1 MYCTLWSAHYD
12 APCTMV
18 PRSLVDGDGVPLHE
32 RGTPVGSAELATLT
46 WPVYSFVIEAF
57 GVQVS

>member
-1 MYCTLWSAHYD
+1 
-12 APCTMV
+12 MV